1 MPGTDRP
8 GYNSGGH
15 GSLPWAWFTSYSF
28 IMLHGY
34 FGAILQGLLSTLS
47 VALVS
52 LLVACLFGLAGAVAK
67 LYGSRLWR
75 LAADVYTTLIRGLP
89 ELVLMLLV
97 FYGGQILLNRLV
109 ESQGWD
115 TIDVPP
121 FFAGTLT
128 IGFVFG
134 AYLTEA
140 FRGAILAIPRGQV
153 EAALAHGFTRGQ
165 IMRRIVLPQMVRH
178 AIPGFSNNWLV
189 MVKATALVSII
200 GLDDMVHRA
209 NLAAAATREPFTF
222 YGLIALLYL
231 AITSVSVLL
240 LSRLE
245 KRFSLGA
252 QQVHF

>member
-1 MPGTDRP
+1 
-8 GYNSGGH
+8 
-15 GSLPWAWFTSYSF
+15 
-28 IMLHGY
+28 MLHG
-34 FGAILQGLLSTLS
+34 FLGAILQGLLSTLS

-52 LLVACLFGLAGAVAK
+52 LAVACVFGLAGALAK
-67 LYGSRLWR
+67 LYGGRPWR
-75 LAADVYTTLIRGLP
+75 IAAEVYTTLIRGLP

-97 FYGGQILLNRLV
+97 FFGGQILLNKFV
-109 ESQGWD
+109 EAQGWD
-115 TIDVPP
+115 TVDVPP
-121 FFAGTLT
+121 FVAGTLT

-134 AYLTEA
+134 AYLTET
-140 FRGAILAIPRGQV
+140 FRGAILAIPQGQV
-153 EAALAHGFTRGQ
+153 EAALAYGLTRGQ
-165 IMRRIVLPQMVRH
+165 TLRRIVLPQMVRH

-209 NLAAAATREPFTF
+209 NMAAAATREPFTF

-231 AITSVSVLL
+231 AVTTVSVLL

-252 QQVHF
+252 KQVRF